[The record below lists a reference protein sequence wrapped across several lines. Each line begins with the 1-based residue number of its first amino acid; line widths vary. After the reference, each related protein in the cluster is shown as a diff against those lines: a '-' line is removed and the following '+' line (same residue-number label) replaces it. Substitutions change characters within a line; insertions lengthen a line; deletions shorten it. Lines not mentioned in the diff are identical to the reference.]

1 MIYTVK
7 NGCMEEPEMPYE
19 DGARTIFLY
28 TEGTKGNPPKEL
40 KELLYYIEYTTES
53 NAKNADLAELHRM
66 VHTVKSD
73 AEVMIAYMKLMEDE
87 RVLLERGREEGKAE
101 GLAEGKAKGLAEGK
115 AEGLAEGKA
124 ESILELLED
133 LGTISDELRER
144 ISLETD
150 LATLKMWHKAAAK
163 AESLEA
169 FQKTLL

>member
-101 GLAEGKAKGLAEGK
+101 GLAEGKA
-115 AEGLAEGKA
+115 

>member
-28 TEGTKGNPPKEL
+28 IEGTKGNPPKEL

-53 NAKNADLAELHRM
+53 NAKNADLAELHHM

-101 GLAEGKAKGLAEGK
+101 GLAEGK

>member
-87 RVLLERGREEGKAE
+87 RVLLERGFE
-101 GLAEGKAKGLAEGK
+101 EGK

>member
-53 NAKNADLAELHRM
+53 NVKNADLAELHRM

-87 RVLLERGREEGKAE
+87 RVLLERGRE
-101 GLAEGKAKGLAEGK
+101 EGK

>member
-1 MIYTVK
+1 
-7 NGCMEEPEMPYE
+7 MEEPEMPYE

-101 GLAEGKAKGLAEGK
+101 GLAEGKA
-115 AEGLAEGKA
+115 

>member
-115 AEGLAEGKA
+115 AE
-124 ESILELLED
+124 SILELLED

>member
-101 GLAEGKAKGLAEGK
+101 GLAEGKA
-115 AEGLAEGKA
+115 EGLAEGKA

>member
-115 AEGLAEGKA
+115 AE
-124 ESILELLED
+124 SILEPLED

>member
-1 MIYTVK
+1 
-7 NGCMEEPEMPYE
+7 MEEPEMPYE

-115 AEGLAEGKA
+115 AE
-124 ESILELLED
+124 SILELLED

>member
-53 NAKNADLAELHRM
+53 NAKNADLAELHHM

-101 GLAEGKAKGLAEGK
+101 GLAEGKAK
-115 AEGLAEGKA
+115 GLAEGKA